1 MVSDDKQPT
10 VIHVRRVGRFRWV
23 AQADTIHAVGAR
35 TVHYAKY
42 GMTRAG
48 AIRKQ
53 KRSIKKNAK
62 QSAWWRQRESI
73 EVEL

>member
-1 MVSDDKQPT
+1 VSGEQTT

-23 AQADTIHAVGAR
+23 AQADSIFAVGTR
-35 TVHYAKY
+35 TVHYAEY

-53 KRSIKKNAK
+53 KRSIKKNAR
-62 QSAWWRQRESI
+62 QSAWWHQRESV
-73 EVEL
+73 EVAP

>member
-1 MVSDDKQPT
+1 VSGEQSA

-23 AQADTIHAVGAR
+23 AQADSIMDIGPR
-35 TVHYAKY
+35 TVHYAEY

-53 KRSIKKNAK
+53 KRSIKKNAR
-62 QSAWWRQRESI
+62 QSAWWHQRESV
-73 EVEL
+73 EVTL